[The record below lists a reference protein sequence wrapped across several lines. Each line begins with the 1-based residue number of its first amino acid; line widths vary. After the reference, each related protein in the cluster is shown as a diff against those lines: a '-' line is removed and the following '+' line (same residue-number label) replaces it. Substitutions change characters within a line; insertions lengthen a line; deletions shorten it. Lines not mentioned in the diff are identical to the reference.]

1 MIQHTQRQ
9 PVLLIILAANF
20 LTLMSHVPAIRDQPY
35 PSPKDHQ
42 QSLAFNA
49 KRTTFRI
56 ITTARAWSW
65 ASIIILLVLVR
76 ARLSGGLAL
85 MD

>member
-1 MIQHTQRQ
+1 M
-9 PVLLIILAANF
+9 A
-20 LTLMSHVPAIRDQPY
+20 HVPAIRDQPY

-42 QSLAFNA
+42 NSLAFNA

-65 ASIIILLVLVR
+65 ASIIILLMLVRVRFYGVSGVDRSIVLV
-76 ARLSGGLAL
+76 AL
-85 MD
+85 LVVQQLPSWNNRC